1 MAYVAGNRTST
12 VSFGTR
18 ITEMGAHAV
27 EAYRNWRV
35 YRNTLNE
42 LSDMSAREMA
52 DLGINPTMI
61 RRIALE
67 AAYGKTA

>member
-1 MAYVAGNRTST
+1 MAYVTSNRAASESLAARFAALRTD
-12 VSFGTR
+12 
-18 ITEMGAHAV
+18 AV

-42 LSDMSAREMA
+42 LNELSAREMA
-52 DLGINPTMI
+52 DLGINPSMV

-67 AAYGKTA
+67 AAYGKNA